1 MTPHP
6 LTRRATLVGALS
18 LLSGCAAVSALSG
31 GGRAL
36 DTYDLTPSS
45 TPAQGKRSART
56 LVVAR
61 PEAPAAIV
69 SDRILVKPDPRSV
82 TYLPGARWSAEAPL
96 LVQSL
101 LVRSISAT
109 GRMGYVGQVENGP
122 AAEQVLLARLDAFQ
136 VDADPSRN
144 LVARVDL
151 ALSLL
156 SDADQTLIA
165 SRSFA
170 GSARAEGDSAAA
182 IVAAFQTVM
191 NQILPEAA
199 NWVADT

>member
-6 LTRRATLVGALS
+6 LTRRATLAGALS

>member
-1 MTPHP
+1 MTLHP
-6 LTRRATLVGALS
+6 LTRRAALAGALTM
-18 LLSGCAAVSALSG
+18 LSGCAAVSALSG
-31 GGRAL
+31 GGKAL
-36 DTYDLTPSS
+36 DTYDLAPSS
-45 TPAQGKRSART
+45 TPAKGRRSERT

-61 PEAPAAIV
+61 PEAPAAIA

-96 LVQSL
+96 LIQSL

-122 AAEQVLLARLDAFQ
+122 AAERVLLARIDAFQ

-144 LVARVDL
+144 LVARVDI

-156 SDADQTLIA
+156 SDADQNLIA

-170 GSARAEGDSAAA
+170 GSVGVEGDSAPA
-182 IVAAFQTVM
+182 IVAAFQMVM
-191 NQILPEAA
+191 NRILPEAA